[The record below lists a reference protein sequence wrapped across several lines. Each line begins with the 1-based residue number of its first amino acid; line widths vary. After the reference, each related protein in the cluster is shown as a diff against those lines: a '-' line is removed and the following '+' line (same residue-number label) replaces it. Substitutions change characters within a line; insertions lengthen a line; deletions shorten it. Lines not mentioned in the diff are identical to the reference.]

1 MAEGEKNRIDLLEW
15 IKAVGTIGSIAIA
28 AVLFVAENRQKQQTD
43 ARSRTLEQINDFSK
57 GETAKAREFVG
68 QYWANDVLSLVGNKK
83 ALTDSDVRN
92 TFMFL
97 AAKNADRY
105 ATFNNDVAA
114 ILDHLDYVSF
124 CAQRGVC
131 DTELVAAY
139 YCKEVDAL
147 QSATQPTLADYE
159 KRGIKIGANALA
171 YFKSNCDG
179 TAPANSPSV
188 AKAN

>member
-1 MAEGEKNRIDLLEW
+1 MSEEPKRKVDWLEW
-15 IKAVGTIGSIAIA
+15 VKAVGTIGSIVIA
-28 AVLFVAENRQKQQTD
+28 AVLYFAESNEKQRIE
-43 ARSRTLEQINDFSK
+43 ARARTLTQIDEFSK
-57 GETAKAREFVG
+57 GETSKAKKFVDEYWVTQIPAVVRNSQAVSRQDIVNTFHAVAKADPQKYVQF
-68 QYWANDVLSLVGNKK
+68 S
-83 ALTDSDVRN
+83 
-92 TFMFL
+92 
-97 AAKNADRY
+97 
-105 ATFNNDVAA
+105 NDVAS

-131 DTELVAAY
+131 DAELVAAY

-147 QSATQPTLADYE
+147 GSATVPTLDDYN

-179 TAPANSPSV
+179 SAPANSPVV